1 MHPSKQKDNNVQISL
16 FLKLSTPDTVESV
29 SIFGDNEVTG
39 NFDIK
44 KSISLQST
52 EISFGKIWT
61 LQLNMPCTFG
71 PLNYKYIINGKEELL
86 KKNRSVNL
94 SGFSISIFDKL
105 SEDTLEWL
113 QQNNNDQLNHR
124 EEGTN
129 NKKKNTREIV
139 QQIIDMKKIHKVIM
153 NTKWLNNNFELR
165 IQTSET
171 QFMAIE
177 QEEIYREENKHNNKY
192 VIKFRPHHDIS
203 ISSSSQ
209 YLIFCASSINELSF
223 WADIYQDE
231 KKIASVFVS
240 SNSLMNLHGQLN
252 FPVVDYERGIELGL
266 LYINFLVI
274 TPFKHQLN
282 TLESISEGDL
292 YDNADKLIGNLAQ
305 EPMYIGHRGSGM
317 TTNPNKKH
325 IFIENTLV
333 SFLAAKKSGGDF
345 IEFDVQLTKDLVP
358 VIAHDEEIMIPTK
371 TIDGKDTV
379 VLVPVNKIEFA
390 TLQKLK
396 PYTLKGSING
406 DIQIEEKGD
415 SHLNDSQSSFKRNG
429 SIESIYSLPN
439 IYGDTKKH
447 SESSKNLTDSIL
459 DNSSSGQNKQ
469 KKKLKKKEKKKDL
482 NSSSHP
488 SDSTPSN
495 GSKTTNGH
503 HGEETLEN
511 EFWKMSN
518 VFPSLEQLFRL
529 LPQSVGFNIEIK
541 YPDEEE
547 YAKYL
552 SSIER
557 NKYVD
562 RILKVIFDNHQN
574 NRKVFISSFD
584 PLICLLCSQ
593 KQLRY
598 PVFFLTSGGTEL
610 YSDPRK
616 NSVPEAVSFCNEL
629 NLAGIVT
636 TSEIFLDENNFKY
649 IDDVHKHGLL
659 ILTYGS
665 YNSDPNFIDKQIDNG
680 VNACI
685 VDTIHSVKASTK
697 KKNIVSTSK
706 KIEDYRNNPY
716 LNRLRHTVNFK
727 LDEKLSTESNLE
739 TKKKK

>member
-1 MHPSKQKDNNVQISL
+1 MHPSKQKDNIQISL
-16 FLKLSTPDTVESV
+16 FLKLSTPDSVESV

-52 EISFGKIWT
+52 ENSFGKIWT
-61 LQLNMPCTFG
+61 LQINMPCTFG
-71 PLNYKYIINGKEELL
+71 PLNYKYIINGKEEFL
-86 KKNRSVNL
+86 KKNRSLNL
-94 SGFSISIFDKL
+94 TGFSISIYDKL

-113 QQNNNDQLNHR
+113 QQNNNNQLNQK
-124 EEGTN
+124 EEGT

-171 QFMAIE
+171 QFRAIE
-177 QEEIYREENKHNNKY
+177 QEEIYNEEKHNNKY

-209 YLIFCASSINELSF
+209 YLIFCACSINELSF

-231 KKIASVFVS
+231 KKITSVFVS

-282 TLESISEGDL
+282 TIESISEGDL

-396 PYTLKGSING
+396 PYTLKGSVNG
-406 DIQIEEKGD
+406 EIQIEEKND
-415 SHLNDSQSSFKRNG
+415 SHLNDSHSFKRNG
-429 SIESIYSLPN
+429 SIESIYNLPN
-439 IYGDTKKH
+439 IYGDTK
-447 SESSKNLTDSIL
+447 NLTESIL
-459 DNSSSGQNKQ
+459 ESSSGQNKQ

-482 NSSSHP
+482 NSSSSHTSEP
-488 SDSTPSN
+488 ITN
-495 GSKTTNGH
+495 GNKTNGH
-503 HGEETLEN
+503 HEEETLEN
-511 EFWKMSN
+511 EFWKISN

-610 YSDPRK
+610 YSDSRK
-616 NSVPEAVSFCNEL
+616 NSITEAVSFCNEL

-636 TSEIFLDENNFKY
+636 SSEIFLDENNFKY
-649 IDDVHKHGLL
+649 IDDIHKHGLL

-665 YNSDPNFIDKQIDNG
+665 YNSDPSFIDKQIDNG

-697 KKNIVSTSK
+697 KKNIVSKSK

-727 LDEKLSTESNLE
+727 LEDKLSTEPNLE
-739 TKKKK
+739 NKKKK